1 MTFEP
6 HPRTLR
12 QETEYAPPTTVDAG
26 AGGFAAFHLMTA
38 SEPAPWLQDVEINVP
53 HNDLILHVR
62 IPPEVKV

>member
-1 MTFEP
+1 VTN
-6 HPRTLR
+6 
-12 QETEYAPPTTVDAG
+12 ADAI
-26 AGGFAAFHLMTA
+26 AIVVILALAVPSAALLVWWGFAAFHLMTA